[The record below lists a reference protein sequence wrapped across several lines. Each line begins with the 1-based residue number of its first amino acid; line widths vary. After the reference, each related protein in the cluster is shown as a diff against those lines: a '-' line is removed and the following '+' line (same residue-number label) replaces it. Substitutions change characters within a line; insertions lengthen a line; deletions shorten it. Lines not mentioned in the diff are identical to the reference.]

1 MEPVAKPPPP
11 NRRRERAK
19 ATCKERQ
26 AMREPDITPDF
37 PASGQAIGFFIKS
50 LDFPHKRLRTKTASR
65 YFSGSIDSIVL
76 EKSRTAIFDAVA
88 EVLIQ
93 VGAIPLRDADGERE
107 IASSI
112 ADAIRIQ
119 ASYWDAL
126 KTFLRPRM
134 PQINPDNLAKVYAAC
149 ARLVA
154 IDLSLR
160 VGAYWR
166 ITGFAPPE
174 DGLQEDWISRDTRGK
189 FLNRK
194 REEAGLTVERFAEL
208 TGVSRNSVDGWL
220 YKGARPSDGNIVKI
234 ASALTHGDKSASRG
248 ALANE
253 IRRFY
258 WFADVAELAIGLIG
272 KDAAEDITR
281 RVCQYAAWTNS
292 ILEDV
297 KRRAGSDGES
307 SAYIFASRL
316 LLGGTSTKESEVFLE
331 VLERNETDAEWK
343 LDLKAAAGD
352 WLRRIVSVGMDVY
365 NEEVDDLIASS
376 GGRLLDDWD
385 VSSPQ
390 AYAIYQRSME
400 FAMRGEFREAIAEVE
415 KAAKLDPNDPANHFS
430 LGSALAGIGNMMGDE
445 SVMNRAMD
453 ECWLAVR
460 LDPNWILPWTEI
472 GWIHILNGRHR
483 EARDHLLNVRDDC
496 GPLNLRYWQVL
507 GMAHLE
513 LGEMDEA
520 LAAFESGLA
529 LEPNDKG
536 ALVGAFRAASALGD
550 AKRRRK
556 YRKALRHIGMDDSTI
571 SLLSK

>member
-1 MEPVAKPPPP
+1 
-11 NRRRERAK
+11 
-19 ATCKERQ
+19 
-26 AMREPDITPDF
+26 MREPDITPDF
-37 PASGQAIGFFIKS
+37 PTSGQAIGFFIKS

-65 YFSGSIDSIVL
+65 YFSGSMDSIVL
-76 EKSRTAIFDAVA
+76 EKSRTGIFDAVA
-88 EVLIQ
+88 EVL
-93 VGAIPLRDADGERE
+93 VDMGVTPMSEDDDRKEVVD
-107 IASSI
+107 SI
-112 ADAIRIQ
+112 AYAIRMQ
-119 ASYWDAL
+119 AKNWAEFR
-126 KTFLRPRM
+126 TRIHPRLT
-134 PQINPDNLAKVYAAC
+134 PVNPENLAKIYASY
-149 ARLVA
+149 ARLA
-154 IDLSLR
+154 SIDLALR
-160 VGAYWR
+160 VGVLWHMA
-166 ITGFAPPE
+166 GFAPSESAP
-174 DGLQEDWISRDTRGK
+174 DFDWISRDTRGK

-194 REEAGLTVERFAEL
+194 REEAGLTVERFVEL
-208 TGVSRNSVDGWL
+208 TGVSGNAVAAWL
-220 YKGARPSDGNIVKI
+220 YNGARPSDKNIVKI
-234 ASALTHGDKSASRG
+234 ASALTSGAKSASRG

-307 SAYIFASRL
+307 SAYILASRL

-343 LDLKAAAGD
+343 LDLKAAGD
-352 WLRRIVSVGMDVY
+352 WLTRIVSAGMDVY

-453 ECWLAVR
+453 ECWIAVR
-460 LDPNWILPWTEI
+460 LDPTWILPWTEI
-472 GWIHILNGRHR
+472 GWIHILSGRHR
-483 EARDHLLNVRDDC
+483 EARDHLLSVRDDC
-496 GPLNLRYWQVL
+496 GPLDLRYWQAL
-507 GMAHLE
+507 GMARQE
-513 LGEMDEA
+513 LGEMNEA